1 MAKKFDAKA
10 KAKRQKII
18 LAVLGVVFLAVLA
31 WQVPSVLKIM
41 NKKPP
46 AAATTPPPAA
56 VPAPALGTP
65 VTPVAGIPVSATPAP
80 GAGLTDSDP
89 AAQAASGQ
97 LVTFDRFASK
107 DPFQQQA
114 LLADSAATTT
124 ENEVEPKPRGAPST
138 SSTNPP
144 PPPPPPAP
152 TPAPTSAQIA
162 VNGSSETVAKGGT
175 FPQSDPVFVL
185 LSVSKTTAKVAIS
198 GGSLASGGAT
208 VTLKKGKKLTLEN
221 TVDGARYVLLL
232 VSTG

>member
-1 MAKKFDAKA
+1 MAPKKFDAKA

-18 LAVLGVVFLAVLA
+18 LAVLGVLFLGVLA

-46 AAATTPPPAA
+46 TAATTPPAA
-56 VPAPALGTP
+56 VVPGTP
-65 VTPVAGIPVSATPAP
+65 VPPVSGTPVSAIPTP

-89 AAQAASGQ
+89 AAQAAGGQ
-97 LVTFDRFASK
+97 LVTFDRFSSK

-114 LLADSAATTT
+114 RIAAATSSAPAD
-124 ENEVEPKPRGAPST
+124 PKVGVGTSGGPS
-138 SSTNPP
+138 SSSPK

-152 TPAPTSAQIA
+152 EPTSAQIS
-162 VNGSSETVAKGGT
+162 VNGSTETVSKGGT

-185 LSVSKTTAKVAIS
+185 VSVSKTTAQVAIS
-198 GGSLASGGAT
+198 GGALDSGGAT
-208 VTLKKGKKLTLEN
+208 LTLRKGKKLTLEN
-221 TVDGARYVLLL
+221 TVDSARYVLLL

>member
-18 LAVLGVVFLAVLA
+18 LAVLGVVFLGVLA

-56 VPAPALGTP
+56 APATP
-65 VTPVAGIPVSATPAP
+65 VTPVPGSPVSATTP
-80 GAGLTDSDP
+80 GGGLTDSDP

-97 LVTFDRFASK
+97 LVTFDRFSSK

-114 LLADSAATTT
+114 LLPDSTPTATETS
-124 ENEVEPKPRGAPST
+124 VKPPAGTSTPT
-138 SSTNPP
+138 SSTK

-152 TPAPTSAQIA
+152 AATSAQIA

-185 LSVSKTTAKVAIS
+185 LSVSRTTAKVAIS

-208 VTLKKGKKLTLEN
+208 VTLKKGQKLTLEN

>member
-1 MAKKFDAKA
+1 MASKKFDAKA

-18 LAVLGVVFLAVLA
+18 LAVLGVVFLGVLA

-46 AAATTPPPAA
+46 VAATTTPVA
-56 VPAPALGTP
+56 VVPGTP
-65 VTPVAGIPVSATPAP
+65 VPPVSGTPVSAIPTP

-89 AAQAASGQ
+89 AAQAAGGQ
-97 LVTFDRFASK
+97 LVTFDRFSSK

-114 LLADSAATTT
+114 RIAAATSAAPAD
-124 ENEVEPKPRGAPST
+124 PKPGAAVSGD
-138 SSTNPP
+138 SSSSSPK

-152 TPAPTSAQIA
+152 APTSAQIS
-162 VNGSSETVAKGGT
+162 VNGSSETVSKGGT

-185 LSVSKTTAKVAIS
+185 VSVSRTTAQVAIS
-198 GGSLASGGAT
+198 GGSLDSGGT
-208 VTLKKGKKLTLEN
+208 TLTLRKGKKLTLEN
-221 TVDGARYVLLL
+221 TVDSARYVLLL

>member
-18 LAVLGVVFLAVLA
+18 LAVLGVLFIAVLA

-46 AAATTPPPAA
+46 AAATTPPAAA
-56 VPAPALGTP
+56 VPAPVVGAAVPAPGTP
-65 VTPVAGIPVSATPAP
+65 VVAATPTP
-80 GAGLTDSDP
+80 GAGLIDSDP
-89 AAQAASGQ
+89 AAQAAGGQ
-97 LVTFDRFASK
+97 LVSFDRFSSK
-107 DPFQQQA
+107 DPFQPQA
-114 LLADSAATTT
+114 GFPAASPSAPTGVKVAQPTPPGT
-124 ENEVEPKPRGAPST
+124 ST
-138 SSTNPP
+138 SSTKPP
-144 PPPPPPAP
+144 PPPPPTTAE
-152 TPAPTSAQIA
+152 IA
-162 VNGSSETVAKGGT
+162 VNGSSENVSKGGQ
-175 FPQSDPVFVL
+175 FPQSDPIFVL

-198 GGSLASGGAT
+198 GGSLASGGAS

>member
-1 MAKKFDAKA
+1 MAAKKFDAKA

-18 LAVLGVVFLAVLA
+18 LAVLGVVFLGVLA

-46 AAATTPPPAA
+46 VAATAPPAAA
-56 VPAPALGTP
+56 VPAPVPGAPAGT
-65 VTPVAGIPVSATPAP
+65 PVSATPTP

-89 AAQAASGQ
+89 AAQAAGGQ
-97 LVTFDRFASK
+97 LVTFDRFSSK

-114 LLADSAATTT
+114 RIAASTAPDPAD
-124 ENEVEPKPRGAPST
+124 PKVPAPSDPST
-138 SSTNPP
+138 STK

-152 TPAPTSAQIA
+152 APTSAQIS
-162 VNGSSETVAKGGT
+162 VNGTSETVSKGGT

-185 LSVSKTTAKVAIS
+185 VSVSRTTAKVAIS
-198 GGSLASGGAT
+198 GGSLDSGGAT
-208 VTLKKGKKLTLEN
+208 LTLKKGKKLTLEN
-221 TVDGARYVLLL
+221 TVDSARYVLLL

>member
-1 MAKKFDAKA
+1 MAAKKFDAKA

-31 WQVPSVLKIM
+31 WQVPSVLKMM

-46 AAATTPPPAA
+46 TATTTPAPAA
-56 VPAPALGTP
+56 VAPVPGTP
-65 VTPVAGIPVSATPAP
+65 VTGTPVSATPTP
-80 GAGLTDSDP
+80 GAGLIDSDP
-89 AAQAASGQ
+89 AAQAAGGQ
-97 LVTFDRFASK
+97 LVTFDRFSSK

-114 LLADSAATTT
+114 VLPASSSSSPTDTNVKSPASTD
-124 ENEVEPKPRGAPST
+124 APT
-138 SSTNPP
+138 SSTK

-152 TPAPTSAQIA
+152 APTTAQIT
-162 VNGSSETVAKGGT
+162 VNGSTETVSKGGT

-185 LSVSKTTAKVAIS
+185 LSVSKTTAKIAIS
-198 GGSLASGGAT
+198 GGSLDSGGAT

-221 TVDGARYVLLL
+221 TVDSARYVLLL

>member
-1 MAKKFDAKA
+1 MAKFDAKA

-18 LAVLGVVFLAVLA
+18 LAVLGVVFIGVLA

-56 VPAPALGTP
+56 VGAPVAGTP
-65 VTPVAGIPVSATPAP
+65 VTGTPVSATPAAG
-80 GAGLTDSDP
+80 GALTDSDP
-89 AAQAASGQ
+89 AAQAAGGQ
-97 LVTFDRFASK
+97 LLSFDRFSSK

-114 LLADSAATTT
+114 GLPAPASSAPTAA
-124 ENEVEPKPRGAPST
+124 EAKPPHPTSTSTPST
-138 SSTNPP
+138 KPP
-144 PPPPPPAP
+144 PPPPTTAE
-152 TPAPTSAQIA
+152 IA
-162 VNGSSETVAKGGT
+162 VNGSAEKVSKGGQ
-175 FPQSDPVFVL
+175 FPQSDPIFVL

>member
-31 WQVPSVLKIM
+31 WQVPSVLKMM
-41 NKKPP
+41 NKKPA
-46 AAATTPPPAA
+46 AAATTPIPAA
-56 VPAPALGTP
+56 APVPGT
-65 VTPVAGIPVSATPAP
+65 PVSATPTP
-80 GAGLTDSDP
+80 GAGLIDSDP
-89 AAQAASGQ
+89 AAQAATGQ
-97 LVTFDRFASK
+97 LVTFDRFSSK

-114 LLADSAATTT
+114 LLGDSTSTPT
-124 ENEVEPKPRGAPST
+124 ETKGEPPAGTPT
-138 SSTNPP
+138 SSTKPP
-144 PPPPPPAP
+144 PPRPPPAP
-152 TPAPTSAQIA
+152 APAPASAQIA
-162 VNGSSETVAKGGT
+162 VNGSSETVAKGGK

-185 LSVSKTTAKVAIS
+185 LSVSRTTAKVAIS

>member
-1 MAKKFDAKA
+1 MAAKKVDAKA

-56 VPAPALGTP
+56 VPAPVAAVPGT
-65 VTPVAGIPVSATPAP
+65 PVSATPTP

-89 AAQAASGQ
+89 AAQASGGQ
-97 LVTFDRFASK
+97 LVTFDRFSSK

-114 LLADSAATTT
+114 RVAAATSSTP
-124 ENEVEPKPRGAPST
+124 EDAKVGVPASSGPST
-138 SSTNPP
+138 SSPK

-152 TPAPTSAQIA
+152 APTSAQIS
-162 VNGSSETVAKGGT
+162 VNGSSETVSKGGT

-185 LSVSKTTAKVAIS
+185 VSVSRTTARVAIS
-198 GGSLASGGAT
+198 GGSLDSGGAT
-208 VTLKKGKKLTLEN
+208 LTLKKGKKVTLEN
-221 TVDGARYVLLL
+221 TVDSARYVLLL